1 MNGSPERWLI
11 ASILAQAVRD
21 ARDGNGYAAEAR
33 RWLLESK
40 RAEIFL
46 DELGIHRDVVA
57 TWVNDLEPLLQP
69 ELPGICSSPG
79 VVGLKSTQAL
89 IRR

>member
-1 MNGSPERWLI
+1 MIPEHRLAAAILI
-11 ASILAQAVRD
+11 QAIRD

-40 RAEIFL
+40 RAEIFI

-57 TWVNDLEPLLQP
+57 MWVNDLEPLLQP

-79 VVGLKSTQAL
+79 AVGLKT
-89 IRR
+89 I